1 LLLSCVCF
9 VIMIIYVSLYLH
21 THTRTHARTH
31 THTHTSYC
39 NVYIYVYV
47 YCMYKLREANP
58 GMTFHEVAKRL
69 GERWR
74 EMDAA
79 EKRCVC
85 VCVCTYMH
93 IDPHLCIRVL
103 CTYLHT
109 HLCICVLCTRTHIHI
124 HTFVYEL
131 VPTPNT
137 CIRSGN

>member
-1 LLLSCVCF
+1 
-9 VIMIIYVSLYLH
+9 
-21 THTRTHARTH
+21 
-31 THTHTSYC
+31 
-39 NVYIYVYV
+39 
-47 YCMYKLREANP
+47 MYKLREANP

-85 VCVCTYMH
+85 VCVC
-93 IDPHLCIRVL
+93 VL
-103 CTYLHT
+103 
-109 HLCICVLCTRTHIHI
+109 
-124 HTFVYEL
+124 VYEL